1 MKAMTNT
8 GASDTQQE
16 HAGQEQSDHGESSSH
31 GRTGEGAASA
41 LAHMRS
47 QDQKH
52 WNVNGDPQ
60 APPSGSG
67 HP

>member
-1 MKAMTNT
+1 MTKSSP
-8 GASDTQQE
+8 SDTKQE
-16 HAGQEQSDHGESSSH
+16 PVQHDPAGPGESSDH

-41 LAHMRS
+41 LAHLIS

-52 WNVNGDPQ
+52 RKQSGDPDE
-60 APPSGSG
+60 PSAGSG

>member
-1 MKAMTNT
+1 MTKSSP
-8 GASDTQQE
+8 SDTKQQPVQRDP
-16 HAGQEQSDHGESSSH
+16 AAPGESSSEH

-41 LAHMRS
+41 LAHMIS

-52 WNVNGDPQ
+52 RSQSGDPHE
-60 APPSGSG
+60 PSAGSG